1 MKKMFALMLVIF
13 LFVACLVSCNH
24 KHIKGEW
31 EYDENG
37 HWQPI
42 TCNLNSCNLE
52 ETPVYDHIDD
62 DEDGYCDICNYPCG
76 FFSEFVTSESVESIK
91 LWYMVRVNAITIED
105 EEIIEDLIAFIADA
119 KGEKGESSKGYYG
132 GYYGLEIELID
143 GSTLDFYIWNK
154 NQYTSSKYLDEE
166 GYPFFFNADMS
177 EMFEYLE
184 EKYPESFWY
193 SENEENTTTDDID
206 DNQAFENI
214 GDIERCVSKRW
225 PSIEDFQIIEIT
237 VGTVDS
243 PEHEINLLSIEYS
256 CTVDGSEETKF
267 ITYEFSYD
275 EFLMLYDDNND
286 YLVYSLTDSIIDS
299 IESDSLSV
307 VWGAIEWY
315 FEEN

>member
-42 TCNLNSCNLE
+42 TCSLNACNLE

-132 GYYGLEIELID
+132 CRYGLEIELID
-143 GSTLDFYIWNK
+143 GSILDFSIWNK
-154 NQYTSSKYLDEE
+154 NQYTSSKYVDEE
-166 GYPFFFNADMS
+166 GYQFFFNADMS

-193 SENEENTTTDDID
+193 LEDTENTTT
-206 DNQAFENI
+206 
-214 GDIERCVSKRW
+214 
-225 PSIEDFQIIEIT
+225 
-237 VGTVDS
+237 
-243 PEHEINLLSIEYS
+243 
-256 CTVDGSEETKF
+256 SEQ
-267 ITYEFSYD
+267 
-275 EFLMLYDDNND
+275 
-286 YLVYSLTDSIIDS
+286 
-299 IESDSLSV
+299 
-307 VWGAIEWY
+307 
-315 FEEN
+315 